1 MVHVD
6 IPENN
11 LSAEILRE
19 AIAGEVATIP
29 SSAALTLL
37 SDIDAP
43 GVDPAALLRD
53 AVGNPDLARH
63 VRIGAM
69 GIYSRV
75 AGSDSIPLLVDAL
88 DDADDGVG
96 RAAAAALGNVG
107 TPSEL
112 EALRRVRER
121 GDGPTS
127 ERATFAAA
135 LIVHRFGLSDHQVD
149 LAQPETQEV
158 PAAAGGMTFAS
169 VRPGLRRRDQALKAI
184 NRYLP
189 WFDVSKQDVY
199 EVQCGRRLLA
209 IAVDLDVQQLSGR
222 PAVPAVVAVQDPEYG
237 EFHPS
242 LIALSHPTSEGRV
255 AVRLSRPS
263 GEAVYVG
270 EASVQD
276 GRVELGLRA
285 VMAPGV
291 APVVARVHA
300 TASGIEISGVSSRQV
315 TTKRSPQRDPSMEG

>member
-29 SSAALTLL
+29 SSVALTML
-37 SDIDAP
+37 SDIDVP
-43 GVDPAALLRD
+43 EVDPAALLRD
-53 AVGNPDLARH
+53 AVQNSGLARQ
-63 VRIGAM
+63 VRVGAVRV
-69 GIYSRV
+69 YSRV
-75 AGSDSIPLLVDAL
+75 AGSDSIPVLVDAL
-88 DDADDGVG
+88 DDEDDIGM
-96 RAAAAALGNVG
+96 AAASALGNVG

-112 EALRRVRER
+112 DALRRVRQR
-121 GDGPTS
+121 GDGPLR
-127 ERATFAAA
+127 ERATFAEA

-149 LAQPETQEV
+149 LAQPETQEA
-158 PAAAGGMTFAS
+158 PATAGGMTFAS
-169 VRPGLRRRDQALKAI
+169 VRPGLRRRDHALKAI

-189 WFDVSKQDVY
+189 WFDVGKQDVY

-209 IAVDLDVQQLSGR
+209 VAVDLDVQQLSAR
-222 PAVPAVVAVQDPEYG
+222 PAVPAVVAMQDPEYG

-255 AVRLSRPS
+255 AVRLSRLS

-270 EASVQD
+270 EASVED
-276 GRVELGLRA
+276 GRVELDLRA
-285 VMAPGV
+285 AAAPGV
-291 APVVARVHA
+291 APVIARIHA
-300 TASGIEISGVSSRQV
+300 TAGGIEISGVSSRQI
-315 TTKRSPQRDPSMEG
+315 TTKRSPQRDPSLEG